1 MEVKKRE
8 GNKKFSIKR
17 TLLAFQYS
25 WEGFKYA
32 YRYEQSMALHVVATV
47 LVLIFGFALKIN
59 RYEWFFVIILVGLI
73 NGIELLN
80 TSIEAVVDL
89 ITDKHH
95 PLAKI
100 AKDTASAAVLSL
112 SIVAFIGASIIFLP
126 RIIALF

>member
-1 MEVKKRE
+1 MEVKVRE
-8 GNKKFSIKR
+8 GNKKFNIMRSVK
-17 TLLAFQYS
+17 AFKYS

-32 YRYEQSMALHVVATV
+32 YRYEQSMTLHVIATL
-47 LVLIFGFALKIN
+47 LVIVCGLVFKIEQ
-59 RYEWFFVIILVGLI
+59 YEWFFTIILIGLI

-89 ITDKHH
+89 ITEKQH

-112 SIVAFIGASIIFLP
+112 SIVAFIGGLIIFLP
-126 RIIALF
+126 HIIALF

>member
-1 MEVKKRE
+1 MEVKARE
-8 GNKKFSIKR
+8 GVKRFSIMR
-17 TLLAFQYS
+17 TVKAFKYS

-32 YRYEQSMALHVVATV
+32 YRYEQSMTLHVVATLLVVV
-47 LVLIFGFALKIN
+47 LGLVFKIEQ
-59 RYEWFFVIILVGLI
+59 YEWFFAIILIGLI

-89 ITDKHH
+89 ITEQHH

-112 SIVAFIGASIIFLP
+112 SIVAFIGGLIIFLP
-126 RIIALF
+126 HIIALF